1 MRKVSFIVVV
11 LISLGA
17 LVVTSHGPER
27 NIPSHPTASDVR
39 HVEIS
44 GARVRI
50 SQGEGYIDGGVM
62 PRFTTVRVLRTSSD
76 SKFIVAE
83 TGDGRTITIAASALA
98 TGDGAQAKARW
109 CDQQVQSP
117 QLADRVMKRLES
129 GPNQVTVKNLGGDD
143 AVAQFRGADGR
154 VALSLFVAQHSSTR
168 VSDFPDGRF
177 RLEFATGREWNS
189 QCNTFRY
196 GMRSRQFPG
205 FDQFMSTGTRYKV
218 AEYTITPVRD
228 GNINAELLDSDV
240 FSVDVRRPD

>member
-1 MRKVSFIVVV
+1 VRKVSLIVVILV
-11 LISLGA
+11 SLGA
-17 LVVTSHGPER
+17 LVVTSYGPER

-62 PRFTTVRVLRTSSD
+62 PRFSTVRVLRTSSD

-117 QLADRVMKRLES
+117 QLADRV
-129 GPNQVTVKNLGGDD
+129 
-143 AVAQFRGADGR
+143 
-154 VALSLFVAQHSSTR
+154 
-168 VSDFPDGRF
+168 
-177 RLEFATGREWNS
+177 
-189 QCNTFRY
+189 
-196 GMRSRQFPG
+196 
-205 FDQFMSTGTRYKV
+205 KV
-218 AEYTITPVRD
+218 ARTRLLSKILEGMMQSRNFAVWMVGWLCRYSWLNTPVPKSAIFLMAVSVLSSQPAAN
-228 GNINAELLDSDV
+228 GIANVIPLDME
-240 FSVDVRRPD
+240 